1 MACFRA
7 AQFSI
12 QTRST
17 IWSCQDD
24 SPSWKANESLPNQ
37 SPQSPQ
43 CFLLIWAHP
52 NAAGGLLHTS
62 CELIATVVTWAKVD
76 SQPQR
81 RKARQIGL
89 RDLGPP
95 HNNGRSPYL
104 SCLQLPH
111 SHTTWSERLNKS
123 DVCRILAIMHIKLRI
138 QIHPG
143 HHTAMILSVSSW
155 LCETCPCLPHPYH
168 ILTQA
173 RAQRAPNCQECQ
185 QRQGDQPN
193 ELWRFTKYW
202 HNHPRHL
209 PLWIR
214 SHELLLEWWS
224 SIIIYPNEC
233 EVGVPQLQQKN
244 WHTHLLKAGSLFQKQ
259 PKWWDLS
266 LMPHPST
273 EAVAE
278 SPPMQEKMDG
288 NVLPTKTCSFLSV
301 H

>member
-1 MACFRA
+1 MILLLGKPTNHY
-7 AQFSI
+7 QINLLNLLSVFSWSGPI
-12 QTRST
+12 PTQQEVSSTRVVS
-17 IWSCQDD
+17 WSQRL
-24 SPSWKANESLPNQ
+24 SPGLKWTANRD
-37 SPQSPQ
+37 
-43 CFLLIWAHP
+43 
-52 NAAGGLLHTS
+52 AGSGM
-62 CELIATVVTWAKVD
+62 EAWEKF
-76 SQPQR
+76 
-81 RKARQIGL
+81 
-89 RDLGPP
+89 GPP
-95 HNNGRSPYL
+95 RNNGPSPYL

-214 SHELLLEWWS
+214 SRELLLEWWS

-244 WHTHLLKAGSLFQKQ
+244 WHTHLLKAGSLFQEQ

-273 EAVAE
+273 EAAAE